1 MSDPKPDEFG
11 RFRVLQDTGTKFS
24 VSRAPL
30 AGERVLNEPAS
41 DVAGDALPP
50 EYPESAP
57 VAVPPVPV
65 EQNPQRPAGPDLKK
79 ENAHG

>member
-1 MSDPKPDEFG
+1 MPEKTPEADEFG
-11 RFRVLQDTGTKFS
+11 RYRVQQDTGTKFS

-30 AGERVLNEPAS
+30 KGEKVLDEPAS

-50 EYPESAP
+50 EYPAP
-57 VAVPPVPV
+57 KSLSSTTPSGQQA
-65 EQNPQRPAGPDLKK
+65 DSKK